1 MEQFIYKK
9 SADIT
14 VLSAS
19 MTEFK
24 YKKHA
29 HEEYA
34 IGVTLRGIQHYTLDG
49 TLQLSHQNGI
59 MFFNPEQ
66 AHDGMAHDHVGLDY
80 VMLYIKPSLLLE
92 VMGQKEI
99 VRFSHPIMYN
109 PVLQEHILHLTH
121 AVLKGEEDAVCS
133 ELLVSFTD
141 QLKETNLSPDPKTDH
156 ILIKKAKE
164 MIHANL
170 EQVLK
175 LEEICTELHLSKFQ
189 FIRLFKTHT
198 GISPYQYF
206 LNSKI
211 EYAKQLIEQ
220 SHDIYA
226 AVAICGFVDLTH
238 LNKHFKRVY
247 GITAFEYM
255 SHLGKSTI
263 HFLNGVFP
271 ACYNNDYRY

>member
-66 AHDGMAHDHVGLDY
+66 AHDGMAHDHAGLDY
-80 VMLYIKPSLLLE
+80 VMLYIKPQLLLE
-92 VMGQKEI
+92 VMGQKDI

-109 PVLQEHILHLTH
+109 PVLQEHILNLTH
-121 AVLKGEEDAVCS
+121 AVLKGEEDAICS
-133 ELLVSFTD
+133 ELLISFTD
-141 QLKETNLSPDPKTDH
+141 QLKEINLSNDCKKDH
-156 ILIKKAKE
+156 TLIKKAKE

-175 LEEICTELHLSKFQ
+175 LEEICTTLHLSKFQ

-220 SHDIYA
+220 NQDIYA

-263 HFLNGVFP
+263 HFLN
-271 ACYNNDYRY
+271 